1 MTSAPEKVIH
11 ESWSIALVILV
22 QTLLMV
28 LINTSIIASHD
39 LTDMKKAIPFINFG
53 ILVMGLLSLISIK
66 KIEKAAEYR
75 TYNLLLKNHLMQMES
90 ILTSSQAQRHEYSK
104 HMQNLQA
111 LIELNKIEKAKAYVN
126 GLTENYWPTPTT
138 VSPINHPAVEGL
150 INSKNAVAQ
159 VQNIDFAVAVKCD
172 MSKIHIPDWDL
183 CSILGN
189 LLDNAFEAAAADEEP
204 RVGIEFKHEDN
215 RFAIYINNNGLRISE
230 PEKVLTA
237 GYTTKA
243 SEGRGYGL
251 YIVNKL
257 VQKYQGTIEIIT
269 RPKTTVILR
278 FPGGDDIYD

>member
-1 MTSAPEKVIH
+1 
-11 ESWSIALVILV
+11 L
-22 QTLLMV
+22 
-28 LINTSIIASHD
+28 
-39 LTDMKKAIPFINFG
+39 F
-53 ILVMGLLSLISIK
+53 SIK
-66 KIEKAAEYR
+66 RIEKNAKYH
-75 TYNLLLKNHLMQMES
+75 TSNLLLKNHLTQMES

-111 LIELNKIEKAKAYVN
+111 LIELNKIEEAKAYVN
-126 GLTENYWPTPTT
+126 GLTENYWSKPTT

-215 RFAIYINNNGLRISE
+215 RFAIYINNNGLRISD
-230 PEKVLTA
+230 PERVLAA

-251 YIVNKL
+251 YVVNKL
-257 VQKYQGTIEIIT
+257 APKYQGTIEIIT

-278 FPGGDDIYD
+278 FPGGNDIYD